1 MKTSEFKHLN
11 KVQLRRRVKIY
22 NVLIYVSPAFALASF
37 IGFFFT
43 DYKYNWVW
51 LINGLTYSLLTINF
65 VGQMRRMKTEIQF
78 REDRLN
84 QKQEAALKA
93 EAE

>member
-11 KVQLRRRVKIY
+11 KVQLRRRVNIY
-22 NVLIYVSPAFALASF
+22 QVLIFVSPAFALGSF

-78 REDRLN
+78 REDRLK

>member
-1 MKTSEFKHLN
+1 MKTSEFKHLD
-11 KVQLRRRVKIY
+11 KAQLRRRVNIY
-22 NVLIYVSPAFALASF
+22 KVLIYVSPAFALASF

-65 VGQMRRMKTEIQF
+65 AGSMRRMKTEIQF
-78 REDRLN
+78 REDRLK
-84 QKQEAALKA
+84 QKQAAALTMQA
-93 EAE
+93 E